1 VITENSSTSLAQ
13 EQTLEAETFI
23 ESYKTIAEW
32 IRFADAK
39 AGVTLTVNGILL
51 GLILPM
57 LKTYLNEKE
66 TIHPTTWW
74 TSLVT
79 ALFLCWLLFL
89 VLSAI
94 CSFLCILPIR
104 GAMRQL
110 VMSQTT
116 HFHPAAVSQQYRLA
130 DFERFIGD
138 FDKISMTGFKR
149 EIIAAILIDSHL
161 SSAKYTFVTRAIRC
175 LAFSVIFG
183 FFFLIA
189 SQF

>member
-1 VITENSSTSLAQ
+1 MIEESVVITENSSTSLAQ

-57 LKTYLNEKE
+57 LKTYLERD
-66 TIHPTTWW
+66 TVRPPWW
-74 TSLVT
+74 TAMVVS
-79 ALFLCWLLFL
+79 LFLCWLLFPCYQQSV
-89 VLSAI
+89 VLCDTA
-94 CSFLCILPIR
+94 IR
-104 GAMRQL
+104 GNAQL

-138 FDKISMTGFKR
+138 FDKIGMTGFKR
-149 EIIAAILIDSHL
+149 EIIAAILIDS
-161 SSAKYTFVTRAIRC
+161 
-175 LAFSVIFG
+175 
-183 FFFLIA
+183 A
-189 SQF
+189 SLQCEVYLCYPCNSLPGL

>member
-1 VITENSSTSLAQ
+1 MITENSSTSLAQ

-57 LKTYLNEKE
+57 LKTYLERD
-66 TIHPTTWW
+66 TVRPPWW
-74 TSLVT
+74 TAMVVS
-79 ALFLCWLLFL
+79 LFLCWLLFL

-104 GAMRQL
+104 GTMRQL

-138 FDKISMTGFKR
+138 FDKIGMTGFKR